1 MGRHF
6 YTNQEVLEEARVLIH
21 TPGASTYTVAE
32 KLDRPQAT
40 IWWHLNHRLPELDLV
55 LFHQVRVIREQ
66 NYRGGKIIKGAFG
79 PFKSFSVDKI
89 QVLIYN
95 RD

>member
-6 YTNQEVLEEARVLIH
+6 YTNLEVLEEARVLIH

-40 IWWHLNHRLPELDLV
+40 IWWHLNHRLPELDQV
-55 LFHQVRVIREQ
+55 LFHQVRVILRQ
-66 NYRGGKIIKGAFG
+66 NYRAEEDNQGGPSG
-79 PFKSFSVDKI
+79 PPRVLVWTKSKS
-89 QVLIYN
+89 
-95 RD
+95 

>member
-40 IWWHLNHRLPELDLV
+40 IWWHLNPRLPELDLV
-55 LFHQVRVIREQ
+55 LFHQVRVILRQ
-66 NYRGGKIIKGAFG
+66 NYRGGG
-79 PFKSFSVDKI
+79 
-89 QVLIYN
+89 
-95 RD
+95 R

>member
-6 YTNQEVLEEARVLIH
+6 YTNLEVLEEARVLIH

-40 IWWHLNHRLPELDLV
+40 IWWHLNNRLPELDMFLY
-55 LFHQVRVIREQ
+55 HQLRFILRK
-66 NYRGGKIIKGAFG
+66 NYRGGG
-79 PFKSFSVDKI
+79 
-89 QVLIYN
+89 
-95 RD
+95 R